1 MEEPSKL
8 VQNVTDSFSQTIKNL
23 TESLSPVMDK
33 LAGTHSDLNLTF
45 SDLELDTGTVKAKM
59 TGSISLVFSYA
70 NQEKIPLQETS
81 AETSEPK
88 TVDRTVVDVE

>member
-1 MEEPSKL
+1 MQEPSKL

-59 TGSISLVFSYA
+59 SGSISLVFSYA
-70 NQEKIPLQETS
+70 NQEKTLHETS
-81 AETSEPK
+81 AETNEPK